1 MDLATLQALTIF
13 YGGQALLHYLRVD
26 ARSSDG
32 LDVLTFAALT

>member
-13 YGGQALLHYLRVD
+13 YGGQALLHHLRVD
-26 ARSSDG
+26 ACSSHG

>member
-1 MDLATLQALTIF
+1 MDVATLQALTIF
-13 YGGQALLHYLRVD
+13 YVGQALLHYLRVD